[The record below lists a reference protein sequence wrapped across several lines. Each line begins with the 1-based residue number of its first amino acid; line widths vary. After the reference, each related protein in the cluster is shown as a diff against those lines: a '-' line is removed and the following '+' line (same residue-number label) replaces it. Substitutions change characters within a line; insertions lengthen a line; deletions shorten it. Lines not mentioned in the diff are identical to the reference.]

1 MSKIE
6 SRIGVVKYSDER
18 IFSFIS
24 DFSNFN
30 NLMPSYKLAEWH
42 ADSDTCSFNI
52 AGIGKAGLKIIE
64 REPHKLIKIT
74 ADDKTPMR
82 LTMWVQ
88 LKVAGENDTRVKITV
103 EPDVNAVMM
112 MMVQKPLKEFIDNLI
127 SKLEEFRF

>member
-6 SRIGVVKYSDER
+6 SRIGVVKYSDEK

-30 NLMPSYKLAEWH
+30 NLMPSYKLAEWQ
-42 ADSDTCSFNI
+42 ADKDTCSFNI

-64 REPHKLIKIT
+64 REPHKLIKIS
-74 ADDKTPMR
+74 ADDNTPMR

-88 LKVAGENDTRVKITV
+88 LKMAGENDTRVKITV
-103 EPDVNAVMM
+103 EPDVNAVTM
-112 MMVQKPLKEFIDNLI
+112 MMVQKPLKEFIDKMI